1 MTKLKNT
8 VRYIPLW
15 SRIVLCLFPAAILL
29 HISFIISKSFAEFY
43 SLTVGHF
50 FRTLLAYL
58 TNLFPMSVAEA
69 VIIYVP
75 FIFVSLIIFVIRMDE
90 DNAAFVKLV
99 SGLLSVITLVY
110 TIFTVTFAA
119 GFYVRDIGEYFGIE
133 RREISLDELCE
144 ATAITVSE
152 LNEIYPQLEGRGM
165 TSTTMGMDY
174 DELNATLLVSFD
186 DLHGEYAHPP
196 KMTSRIKPVV
206 LSEPMTY
213 THISGVY
220 TFFTGEANINVNYPD
235 FVIPYTA
242 AHELSHQRG
251 VSREDEA
258 NFVAFLVCVGSDD
271 PYVQYSGYLN
281 MFQYMSSAL
290 ASVSY
295 EKYAEIC
302 AELDEG
308 IIKELAS
315 YSEFFD
321 KYRDNI
327 AADVSDTVNDSYLS
341 VMSGTDSRSYGMV
354 VDLASLYLL
363 GYGVGVNP

>member
-1 MTKLKNT
+1 MIKLKNIVNHT
-8 VRYIPLW
+8 PLW
-15 SRIVLCLFPAAILL
+15 SRIVLCLFPAAVLL
-29 HISFIISKSFAEFY
+29 HIGFILSESFAESY
-43 SLTVGHF
+43 SRTVGHF
-50 FRTLLAYL
+50 FRTVLASL
-58 TNLFPMSVAEA
+58 TNMFPMSVAEA
-69 VIIYVP
+69 IIIYVP
-75 FIFVSLIIFVIRMDE
+75 FILASLIIFVVKMEEDSPAFIR
-90 DNAAFVKLV
+90 LV
-99 SGLLSVITLVY
+99 SGLVAVITLVY
-110 TIFTVTFAA
+110 TIFTATFAA

-133 RREISLDELCE
+133 RREISIDELYE
-144 ATAITVSE
+144 ATTITVNE
-152 LNEIYPQLEGRGM
+152 LNETYSEIEGRGM
-165 TSTTMGMDY
+165 NATTMGMDY
-174 DELNATLLVSFD
+174 DELNASLLVAFD
-186 DLHGEYAHPP
+186 DLYGEYAHPP
-196 KMTSRIKPVV
+196 KMTSRVKPIV

-258 NFVAFLVCVGSDD
+258 NFVAFLVCSRSNDA
-271 PYVQYSGYLN
+271 YVRYSGYLN

-295 EKYAEIC
+295 EKYAEVC
-302 AELDEG
+302 AGLDDG
-308 IIKELAS
+308 IIEELVS
-315 YSEFFD
+315 YSSFFD

-327 AADVSDTVNDSYLS
+327 AANVSDTVNDSYLT

-363 GYGVGVNP
+363 GYGIGVK